1 MAVDYLKTYL
11 GIDPN
16 DYSSMES
23 RIRGEEPQARTPVMM
38 RQPMMMP
45 QQRSLGDIEAMQMM
59 PRQQPAPQPAP
70 QVDDRYQGLM
80 DQIAALRSQIEGM
93 QAPTEQA
100 PVGAEAPVMADTP
113 TEVNMDDAREMFYQS
128 PEFKEYQRQTEG
140 MAHDMAYRPQNYTD
154 PTTGNTVSFQDR
166 SGLFQDW
173 YKNTY
178 GRDLAVEDNSFRG
191 SLGSGLGGIL
201 DESNSIQAPVGTEQP
216 PLGSNNSFDYRQEME
231 TTPPERPNYNSFR
244 ADPDTGFL
252 QISNPDAEGI
262 LKYGNDPR
270 RLEFLKPQYDEY
282 LNLFDS
288 LQARDRY
295 RHRLTPEGMEKRRQ
309 EEARFKELY
318 NMFGVI
324 GTGGAY
330 TPMQLERD
338 GSVLRSPENI
348 QQLMANDVYSKY
360 VIDQPERTPP
370 TQTEMPTTY
379 QAFNPITG
387 KMETL
392 PIPAN
397 MQMPGM
403 PLPGISGIPNPMTG
417 ETSEGMPYQPEPSP
431 TPGYDTLSPNQPTQ
445 GLQAPPEIENR
456 AVGEPEPM
464 PQAPAEDIQASI
476 DYLAKLPKMN
486 IPQIPD
492 IEEIKRKM
500 AEANMNFPEPVS
512 YQDQLQAIRDLPPMN
527 QMPTREEIQ
536 MAMQNMPTP
545 TAPVSSM
552 PKFNLPQMQ
561 SFGLPQQ
568 IAGGRTLMSDFSPRN
583 VMRMASGG
591 GIDKA
596 IYDLKFKLNGS

>member
-1 MAVDYLKTYL
+1 MAVDYLKNYL
-11 GIDPN
+11 NIDPN
-16 DYSSMES
+16 DYSAMQS
-23 RIRGEEPQARTPVMM
+23 RIAGTPVVDDQFA
-38 RQPMMMP
+38 RIDSSPSVNSLRNFGMP
-45 QQRSLGDIEAMQMM
+45 QQKSLGDIEAMQLI

-80 DQIAALRSQIEGM
+80 DQIAALRSQIDAL

-178 GRDLAVEDNSFRG
+178 GRDLAVEDNSLSG
-191 SLGSGLGGIL
+191 SLGDLNDRL
-201 DESNSIQAPVGTEQP
+201 RGT
-216 PLGSNNSFDYRQEME
+216 
-231 TTPPERPNYNSFR
+231 
-244 ADPDTGFL
+244 
-252 QISNPDAEGI
+252 I
-262 LKYGNDPR
+262 
-270 RLEFLKPQYDEY
+270 
-282 LNLFDS
+282 
-288 LQARDRY
+288 
-295 RHRLTPEGMEKRRQ
+295 
-309 EEARFKELY
+309 
-318 NMFGVI
+318 
-324 GTGGAY
+324 
-330 TPMQLERD
+330 
-338 GSVLRSPENI
+338 EN
-348 QQLMANDVYSKY
+348 K
-360 VIDQPERTPP
+360 
-370 TQTEMPTTY
+370 TE
-379 QAFNPITG
+379 
-387 KMETL
+387 
-392 PIPAN
+392 
-397 MQMPGM
+397 
-403 PLPGISGIPNPMTG
+403 
-417 ETSEGMPYQPEPSP
+417 PY
-431 TPGYDTLSPNQPTQ
+431 
-445 GLQAPPEIENR
+445 QAPPEIENR

-464 PQAPAEDIQASI
+464 PYIDPYKQGDNYVTDDAIYNPTGGRNVFEEAKAPAEDIQASI

-545 TAPVSSM
+545 TAPASSM

-568 IAGGRTLMSDFSPRN
+568 IAGGRTLMSDFSPRD
-583 VMRMASGG
+583 VMRMAGGG

>member
-16 DYSSMES
+16 DYSSMEA

-45 QQRSLGDIEAMQMM
+45 QQRSLGDMEAMQLI
-59 PRQQPAPQPAP
+59 PRQQPAPQVDDRYQGLTDQIVALKSQIEGMQAPQPAP

-80 DQIAALRSQIEGM
+80 DQIVALRSQIEGM

-191 SLGSGLGGIL
+191 SFGSGLGGVL
-201 DESNSIQAPVGTEQP
+201 DESKSIQAPVG
-216 PLGSNNSFDYRQEME
+216 
-231 TTPPERPNYNSFR
+231 
-244 ADPDTGFL
+244 
-252 QISNPDAEGI
+252 
-262 LKYGNDPR
+262 
-270 RLEFLKPQYDEY
+270 
-282 LNLFDS
+282 
-288 LQARDRY
+288 
-295 RHRLTPEGMEKRRQ
+295 
-309 EEARFKELY
+309 
-318 NMFGVI
+318 
-324 GTGGAY
+324 
-330 TPMQLERD
+330 
-338 GSVLRSPENI
+338 
-348 QQLMANDVYSKY
+348 
-360 VIDQPERTPP
+360 
-370 TQTEMPTTY
+370 
-379 QAFNPITG
+379 
-387 KMETL
+387 
-392 PIPAN
+392 
-397 MQMPGM
+397 
-403 PLPGISGIPNPMTG
+403 
-417 ETSEGMPYQPEPSP
+417 
-431 TPGYDTLSPNQPTQ
+431 
-445 GLQAPPEIENR
+445 IENR
-456 AVGEPEPM
+456 AVGEPEPI

-476 DYLAKLPKMN
+476 NYLAGLPKMN

-512 YQDQLQAIRDLPPMN
+512 YPDQLQAIRDLPPMT

-536 MAMQNMPTP
+536 AAMQNIPAPAPAPAPAPVFTPAQTIQEKIQMAMQMPRAESSYSPLELAERQARARVEAGQQDIFQRNIKDRSKPAQTIQEKIQAIMQNMPAP

>member
-16 DYSSMES
+16 DYSSMEA

-45 QQRSLGDIEAMQMM
+45 QQRSLGDIEAMQLI

-80 DQIAALRSQIEGM
+80 EQIAALRSQIEGM

-191 SLGSGLGGIL
+191 SFGSGLGGIL
-201 DESNSIQAPVGTEQP
+201 DESNSIQAPVG
-216 PLGSNNSFDYRQEME
+216 
-231 TTPPERPNYNSFR
+231 
-244 ADPDTGFL
+244 
-252 QISNPDAEGI
+252 
-262 LKYGNDPR
+262 
-270 RLEFLKPQYDEY
+270 
-282 LNLFDS
+282 
-288 LQARDRY
+288 
-295 RHRLTPEGMEKRRQ
+295 
-309 EEARFKELY
+309 
-318 NMFGVI
+318 
-324 GTGGAY
+324 
-330 TPMQLERD
+330 
-338 GSVLRSPENI
+338 
-348 QQLMANDVYSKY
+348 
-360 VIDQPERTPP
+360 
-370 TQTEMPTTY
+370 
-379 QAFNPITG
+379 
-387 KMETL
+387 
-392 PIPAN
+392 
-397 MQMPGM
+397 
-403 PLPGISGIPNPMTG
+403 
-417 ETSEGMPYQPEPSP
+417 
-431 TPGYDTLSPNQPTQ
+431 
-445 GLQAPPEIENR
+445 IENR
-456 AVGEPEPM
+456 AVGEPEPI

-476 DYLAKLPKMN
+476 NYLAGLPKMN

-512 YQDQLQAIRDLPPMN
+512 YPDQLQAIRDLPPMN

-536 MAMQNMPTP
+536 AAMQNMPTP
-545 TAPVSSM
+545 TAPASSM

-568 IAGGRTLMSDFSPRN
+568 IAGGRTLMSDFSPRD
-583 VMRMASGG
+583 VMRMAGGG

>member
-16 DYSSMES
+16 DYSSMEA

-45 QQRSLGDIEAMQMM
+45 QQKSLGDIEAMQLI

-113 TEVNMDDAREMFYQS
+113 TEVNMDDARKMFYES

-140 MAHDMAYRPQNYTD
+140 MGHTMEYNPSNYTD
-154 PTTGNTVSFQDR
+154 PTTGSTVSFQDR

-191 SLGSGLGGIL
+191 SFGSGLGGIL
-201 DESNSIQAPVGTEQP
+201 DESNSIQAPVG
-216 PLGSNNSFDYRQEME
+216 
-231 TTPPERPNYNSFR
+231 
-244 ADPDTGFL
+244 
-252 QISNPDAEGI
+252 
-262 LKYGNDPR
+262 
-270 RLEFLKPQYDEY
+270 
-282 LNLFDS
+282 
-288 LQARDRY
+288 
-295 RHRLTPEGMEKRRQ
+295 
-309 EEARFKELY
+309 
-318 NMFGVI
+318 
-324 GTGGAY
+324 
-330 TPMQLERD
+330 
-338 GSVLRSPENI
+338 
-348 QQLMANDVYSKY
+348 
-360 VIDQPERTPP
+360 
-370 TQTEMPTTY
+370 
-379 QAFNPITG
+379 
-387 KMETL
+387 
-392 PIPAN
+392 
-397 MQMPGM
+397 
-403 PLPGISGIPNPMTG
+403 
-417 ETSEGMPYQPEPSP
+417 
-431 TPGYDTLSPNQPTQ
+431 
-445 GLQAPPEIENR
+445 IENR
-456 AVGEPEPM
+456 AVGEPQPM
-464 PQAPAEDIQASI
+464 PYIDPYKQGDNYVTDDAIYNPTGGRNVFEEAKAPAEDIQASI

-568 IAGGRTLMSDFSPRN
+568 IAGGRTLMSDFSPRD
-583 VMRMASGG
+583 VMRMAGGG

>member
-1 MAVDYLKTYL
+1 MAVDYLKNYL
-11 GIDPN
+11 NIDPN
-16 DYSSMES
+16 DYSAMQS
-23 RIRGEEPQARTPVMM
+23 RIAGTPVVDDQFA
-38 RQPMMMP
+38 RIDSSPSVNSLRNFGMP
-45 QQRSLGDIEAMQMM
+45 QQKSLGDIEAMQLI

-80 DQIAALRSQIEGM
+80 DQIAALRSQIDAL

-191 SLGSGLGGIL
+191 SFGSGLGGIL
-201 DESNSIQAPVGTEQP
+201 DESNSIQAPVG
-216 PLGSNNSFDYRQEME
+216 
-231 TTPPERPNYNSFR
+231 
-244 ADPDTGFL
+244 
-252 QISNPDAEGI
+252 
-262 LKYGNDPR
+262 
-270 RLEFLKPQYDEY
+270 
-282 LNLFDS
+282 
-288 LQARDRY
+288 
-295 RHRLTPEGMEKRRQ
+295 
-309 EEARFKELY
+309 
-318 NMFGVI
+318 
-324 GTGGAY
+324 
-330 TPMQLERD
+330 
-338 GSVLRSPENI
+338 
-348 QQLMANDVYSKY
+348 
-360 VIDQPERTPP
+360 
-370 TQTEMPTTY
+370 
-379 QAFNPITG
+379 
-387 KMETL
+387 
-392 PIPAN
+392 
-397 MQMPGM
+397 
-403 PLPGISGIPNPMTG
+403 
-417 ETSEGMPYQPEPSP
+417 
-431 TPGYDTLSPNQPTQ
+431 
-445 GLQAPPEIENR
+445 IENR
-456 AVGEPEPM
+456 AVGEPEPI

-476 DYLAKLPKMN
+476 NYLAGLPKMN

-512 YQDQLQAIRDLPPMN
+512 YPDQLQSIRDLPPMN

-568 IAGGRTLMSDFSPRN
+568 IAGGRTLMSDFSPRD
-583 VMRMASGG
+583 VMRMAGGG

>member
-16 DYSSMES
+16 DYSSMEA

-100 PVGAEAPVMADTP
+100 PVGAEAPVMADEP
-113 TEVNMDDAREMFYQS
+113 SMMDEQDVFSSWRNS
-128 PEFKEYQRQTEG
+128 PEKAAYDAKGMMQT
-140 MAHDMAYRPQNYTD
+140 ADYRPQNYTD
-154 PTTGNTVSFQDR
+154 PVTGQVFKLDDR
-166 SGLFQDW
+166 SGTFADY
-173 YKNTY
+173 YKKTY
-178 GRDLAVEDNSFRG
+178 GRDLAVEDVRFPGSF
-191 SLGSGLGGIL
+191 GSGLGGIL

-295 RHRLTPEGMEKRRQ
+295 RHMLTPEGMEKRRQ

-330 TPMQLERD
+330 TPMQEGDTRPPI
-338 GSVLRSPENI
+338 GVLLGN
-348 QQLMANDVYSKY
+348 QVYDKFA
-360 VIDQPERTPP
+360 IDQPERTPP

-417 ETSEGMPYQPEPSP
+417 ETSEGMPYRPEPLS

-476 DYLAKLPKMN
+476 NYLAGLPKMN

-500 AEANMNFPEPVS
+500 AEANMNFPEPIS
-512 YQDQLQAIRDLPPMN
+512 YPDQLQAIRNLPPMN

-545 TAPVSSM
+545 TAPASSM